1 MLRLVVDAY
10 ESALEL
16 LAQQAREIGRLLPDG
31 AEVVDAHTHLGLDED
46 GRSYS
51 LEQHL
56 TEMARNNI
64 SRACVFALNEPDR
77 EPAYRK
83 PNDRILKWAGESDG
97 KLIPYVRLSLEQ
109 EPLAEA
115 ERCVELGAKGIK
127 LHPRAQAFR
136 VNDKRLE
143 DVFAFADERRLPVLI
158 HAGRG
163 LPPGMAEE
171 LAHVAD
177 RHSGASLILAHAAI
191 VDQAGIAKFANQHP
205 NIYFDTSTWTPL
217 DVLALFSKV
226 GPEQVVY
233 ASDVP
238 YGDHL
243 SSQHLLLRLMAKAD
257 LPEDVRRGVMGET
270 VLGLVEGR
278 RPEKISPPIVGP
290 TLEVAYDHMR
300 VHNYIAAATPM
311 LWAGRPDMIGFLGL
325 AAGACRDGDGSLA
338 PVGELIVG
346 AETAWRHSLEAD
358 DQPTMERRRR
368 AAFDL
373 LNVAQSRALFT

>member
-1 MLRLVVDAY
+1 VADPYDV
-10 ESALEL
+10 ALEL
-16 LAQQAREIGRLLPDG
+16 LAKQAEEIGRLLPEG

-56 TEMARNNI
+56 ADMARNNI

-77 EPAYRK
+77 EPAYRR
-83 PNDRILKWAGESDG
+83 PNDRILKWAGEADG
-97 KLIPYVRLSLEQ
+97 KLIPYVRLSLAEQ
-109 EPLAEA
+109 PLAEA
-115 ERCVELGAKGIK
+115 ERCVDLGARGIK

-136 VNDKRLE
+136 VNDPRLE
-143 DVFAFADERRLPVLI
+143 DVFAFAHERKLPVLI

-177 RHSGASLILAHAAI
+177 RHPGASLILAHAAI
-191 VDQAGIAKFANQHP
+191 VDQSGIGKIANQHP

-243 SSQHLLLRLMAKAD
+243 SSQHLLLRLMRKAG
-257 LPEDVRRGVMGET
+257 LPEEVQRGVMGET
-270 VLGLVEGR
+270 VLRLVEGN
-278 RPEKISPPIVGP
+278 RPERISPPIVDP
-290 TLEVAYDHMR
+290 TLQVPFDHMR

-311 LWAGRPDMIGFLGL
+311 LWFGKQDMIGFLGL
-325 AAGACRDGDGSLA
+325 AAGACRNGDGTLA
-338 PVGELIVG
+338 PVAELIVG
-346 AETAWRHSLEAD
+346 AEAAWRSSLEAD
-358 DQPTMERRRR
+358 DPVQMERRRR
-368 AAFDL
+368 TAFDL

>member
-1 MLRLVVDAY
+1 VADPYDV
-10 ESALEL
+10 ALEL
-16 LAQQAREIGRLLPDG
+16 LAKQAEEIGRLLPEG

-56 TEMARNNI
+56 ADMARNNI

-77 EPAYRK
+77 EPAYRR
-83 PNDRILKWAGESDG
+83 PNDRILKWAGEADG
-97 KLIPYVRLSLEQ
+97 KLIPYVRLSLAEQ
-109 EPLAEA
+109 PLAEA
-115 ERCVELGAKGIK
+115 ERCVDLGARGIK

-136 VNDKRLE
+136 VNDPRLE
-143 DVFAFADERRLPVLI
+143 DVFAFADERKLPVLI

-163 LPPGMAEE
+163 LPPGMAAE

-177 RHSGASLILAHAAI
+177 RHPGASLILAHAAI
-191 VDQAGIAKFANQHP
+191 VDQSGIGKIANQHP

-243 SSQHLLLRLMAKAD
+243 SSQHLLLRLMRKAG
-257 LPEDVRRGVMGET
+257 LAEEVQRGVMGET
-270 VLGLVEGR
+270 VLRLVEGK
-278 RPEKISPPIVGP
+278 RPDRISPPIVDP
-290 TLEVAYDHMR
+290 TLQVPFDHMR

-311 LWAGRPDMIGFLGL
+311 LWFGKQDMIGFLGL
-325 AAGACRDGDGSLA
+325 AAGACRNGDGSLA
-338 PVGELIVG
+338 GVAELIVG
-346 AETAWRHSLEAD
+346 AEAAWRSSLEAD
-358 DQPTMERRRR
+358 DPVQMERRRR
-368 AAFDL
+368 TAFDL